1 MNSDIFWHEA
11 SSSRFSHCFFREFL
25 AKINRTIY
33 SSLYAPGL
41 IFLISFIVVSLF
53 NLLKGDMVDRIENNV
68 FQTQDYVEKAVEQ
81 TKKAVEYQT
90 KSRKVI
96 KRDKFR
102 AKW

>member
-1 MNSDIFWHEA
+1 
-11 SSSRFSHCFFREFL
+11 
-25 AKINRTIY
+25 
-33 SSLYAPGL
+33 
-41 IFLISFIVVSLF
+41 
-53 NLLKGDMVDRIENNV
+53 MVDRIENNV

>member
-1 MNSDIFWHEA
+1 
-11 SSSRFSHCFFREFL
+11 
-25 AKINRTIY
+25 
-33 SSLYAPGL
+33 
-41 IFLISFIVVSLF
+41 LF